1 MATLT
6 TISTTQNNNIE
17 VTLFKRTMRNGN
29 ISYVVDVW
37 LTVEDH
43 CYTDFRS
50 KDLTAAEAH
59 YNELVKAVL
68 DGWYP

>member
-6 TISTTQNNNIE
+6 TISTTTHNNIE

-29 ISYVVDVW
+29 ISYAVDVW

-50 KDLTAAEAH
+50 KDLAAAEKH
-59 YNELVKAVL
+59 YDELVIAVR

>member
-6 TISTTQNNNIE
+6 TISTTARNNIE

-29 ISYVVDVW
+29 VSYVVDVW

-50 KDLTAAEAH
+50 KDLTAAEEH
-59 YNELVKAVL
+59 YNGVVQAVKE
-68 DGWYP
+68 GWYP

>member
-6 TISTTQNNNIE
+6 TISTTARNNIE

-29 ISYVVDVW
+29 VSYVVDVW

-50 KDLTAAEAH
+50 KDLTAAEEH
-59 YNELVKAVL
+59 YNGVVQAVNE
-68 DGWYP
+68 GWYP